1 MSMTGTVKWFN
12 DSKGFGFLTR
22 DDGEKDV
29 FVHMTAVE
37 EAGLSSLMEGQK
49 GDFELATDDQGKTS
63 AVDLS
68 LVEDQD

>member
-1 MSMTGTVKWFN
+1 MPSGTVKWFN
-12 DSKGFGFLTR
+12 PTKRFGFIER
-22 DDGEKDV
+22 GDGEEDV

-37 EAGLSSLMEGQK
+37 EAGLTSLMEGQK
-49 GDFELATDDQGKTS
+49 VDFELATDDQGKTS

>member
-1 MSMTGTVKWFN
+1 MPSGTVKWFN
-12 DSKGFGFLTR
+12 PTKRFGFIER
-22 DDGEKDV
+22 EEGEKDV

-49 GDFELATDDQGKTS
+49 VNFEVASDDQGKTS

-68 LVEDQD
+68 LIEDQE

>member
-1 MSMTGTVKWFN
+1 MPSGTVKWFN
-12 DSKGFGFLTR
+12 PTKRFGFIER
-22 DDGEKDV
+22 GDGEQDV
-29 FVHMTAVE
+29 FVHMTVVE

-49 GDFELATDDQGKTS
+49 VDFELATDDQGKTS